1 MRCAPFSRDA
11 SPPAGYNPQQDLNA
25 ALRGASAFS
34 SFELML
40 VYLPIAE
47 FPVNVLLMLALG
59 GAVGFLS
66 GMFGVGGGFLMTP
79 MLIFA
84 GVPSAVAVATGA
96 NPLIAS
102 SITGAIAQYRHK
114 NVDIKLGLVLLAG
127 GATGSFFGV
136 QIVRYLRQQ
145 GQFDLAVSLLYVIFM
160 SVIGGLMLIESLRA
174 IRKQRKGKPA
184 TMRRPAQ
191 HYWVH
196 RLPFRTRFKTS
207 KLYISAVPAIVLG
220 VLVGLLSG
228 VMGVGGGF
236 IMVPILIYLLRV
248 PTSVAIGT
256 SLFQV
261 IFVSAI
267 TTLFQAV
274 WNHTVDIALA
284 LMLMSGGVL
293 GAQAGAIAGQRL
305 RAEQIR
311 LLLAILVLAVGLRL
325 LVALFLPAELFSLT
339 RAET

>member
-1 MRCAPFSRDA
+1 MH
-11 SPPAGYNPQQDLNA
+11 
-25 ALRGASAFS
+25 
-34 SFELML
+34 

-47 FPVNVLLMLALG
+47 LPVNVLLMLALG
-59 GAVGFLS
+59 SAVGFLS

-102 SITGAIAQYRHK
+102 SITGTIAQYRHK
-114 NVDIKLGLVLLAG
+114 NVDLKLGMMLLAG

-136 QIVRYLRQQ
+136 QLVRFLRQR
-145 GQFDLAVSLLYVIFM
+145 GQFDLTVSLLYVVFM
-160 SVIGGLMLIESLRA
+160 SVIGGLMLIESIQA
-174 IRKQRKGKPA
+174 IRKQRKGRPIS
-184 TMRRPAQ
+184 MRRPAQ
-191 HYWVH
+191 HNWVH
-196 RLPFRTRFKTS
+196 RLPLRTRFKTS

-220 VLVGLLSG
+220 LLVGLLSG

-248 PTSVAIGT
+248 PTSIAIGT

-284 LMLMSGGVL
+284 LMLMVGGVI
-293 GAQAGAIAGQRL
+293 GAQIGAMSGQHL
-305 RAEQIR
+305 RAEQLR

-325 LVALFLPAELFSLT
+325 LAGLFVPADLFSLT
-339 RAET
+339 RTEV

>member
-1 MRCAPFSRDA
+1 
-11 SPPAGYNPQQDLNA
+11 
-25 ALRGASAFS
+25 
-34 SFELML
+34 ML

-47 FPVNVLLMLALG
+47 LPVNVLLMLALG

-102 SITGAIAQYRHK
+102 SITGTITQYRHK
-114 NVDIKLGLVLLAG
+114 NVDIKLGMYLLAG
-127 GATGSFFGV
+127 GAAGALLGV
-136 QIVRYLRQQ
+136 KIVRYLRQA
-145 GQFDLAVSLLYVIFM
+145 GQFDLSVSLLYVVFM
-160 SVIGGLMLIESLRA
+160 SVIGGLMLIESVRA
-174 IRKQRKGKPA
+174 IRKQRLGPPV
-184 TMRRPAQ
+184 TMRRPAH

-196 RLPFRTRFKTS
+196 RLPLKTRFQTS
-207 KLYISAVPAIVLG
+207 KLYISAVPPVVLG
-220 VLVGLLSG
+220 VIVGLLSG

-236 IMVPILIYLLRV
+236 IMVPILIYILRV
-248 PTSVAIGT
+248 PTNIAIGT

-267 TTLFQAV
+267 TTVFQAV
-274 WNHTVDIALA
+274 WNQTVDIALA
-284 LMLMSGGVL
+284 MMLMTGGVI
-293 GAQAGAIAGQRL
+293 GAHAGAAAGQRL
-305 RAEQIR
+305 RAEHLR

-325 LVALFLPAELFSLT
+325 FAGLFAPADLFSVS
-339 RAET
+339 RVEA

>member
-1 MRCAPFSRDA
+1 MH
-11 SPPAGYNPQQDLNA
+11 
-25 ALRGASAFS
+25 
-34 SFELML
+34 

-47 FPVNVLLMLALG
+47 LPVNVLLMLALG

-102 SITGAIAQYRHK
+102 SITGTIAQYRHR
-114 NVDIKLGLVLLAG
+114 NVDLKLGMVLLAG
-127 GATGSFFGV
+127 GAAGSFFGV
-136 QIVRYLRQQ
+136 QIVRFLRQQ
-145 GQFDLAVSLLYVIFM
+145 GQFDFAVSLLYVVFM
-160 SVIGGLMLIESLRA
+160 SIIGGLMLIESLRA
-174 IRKQRKGKPA
+174 IRKQRKGRPI

-191 HYWVH
+191 HNWVQ

-220 VLVGLLSG
+220 LLVGLLSG

-236 IMVPILIYLLRV
+236 IMVPILIYFLRV
-248 PTSVAIGT
+248 PTGIAIGT

-284 LMLMSGGVL
+284 LMLMAGGVI
-293 GAQAGAIAGQRL
+293 GAQIGAASGQHL
-305 RAEQIR
+305 RAEQLR

-325 LVALFLPAELFSLT
+325 LAGLFVPPDLFSLT
-339 RAET
+339 RTEA

>member
-1 MRCAPFSRDA
+1 
-11 SPPAGYNPQQDLNA
+11 
-25 ALRGASAFS
+25 
-34 SFELML
+34 ML

-47 FPVNVLLMLALG
+47 IPINALVMLALG

-102 SITGAIAQYRHK
+102 SITGTIAQYRRK
-114 NVDIKLGLVLLAG
+114 NVDIKLGLYLLAG
-127 GATGSFFGV
+127 GAFGALLGV
-136 QIVRYLRQQ
+136 KAVHYLRQE
-145 GQFDLAVSLLYVIFM
+145 GQFDLTVSLLYVIFM
-160 SVIGGLMLIESLRA
+160 TVVGGLMLLESLRTL
-174 IRKQRKGKPA
+174 RKRRLGRPVR
-184 TMRRPAQ
+184 TRRPAQ
-191 HYWVH
+191 HSWVH
-196 RLPFRTRFKTS
+196 RLPFKTRFKTS
-207 KLYISAVPAIVLG
+207 KLYISAVPPVVLG
-220 VLVGLLSG
+220 VIVGLLSG

-248 PTSVAIGT
+248 PTNIAIGT

-267 TTLFQAV
+267 TTVFQAV
-274 WNHTVDIALA
+274 WNQTVDIALA
-284 LMLMSGGVL
+284 LMLMLGGVI
-293 GAQAGAIAGQRL
+293 GAQAGAAAGQRL
-305 RAEQIR
+305 RAEQLR

-325 LVALFLPAELFSLT
+325 FVELFFPPDVFSVS
-339 RAET
+339 RIEA

>member
-1 MRCAPFSRDA
+1 
-11 SPPAGYNPQQDLNA
+11 
-25 ALRGASAFS
+25 
-34 SFELML
+34 ML

-47 FPVNVLLMLALG
+47 LPVNVLLMLALG

-102 SITGAIAQYRHK
+102 SITGTIAQYRRK
-114 NVDIKLGLVLLAG
+114 NVDIKLGMYMLAG
-127 GATGSFFGV
+127 GAAGALFGV
-136 QIVRYLRQQ
+136 KIVRLLRQA
-145 GQFDLAVSLLYVIFM
+145 GQFDLAVSLLYVVFM
-160 SVIGGLMLIESLRA
+160 SVVGGLMLIESVRA
-174 IRKQRKGKPA
+174 IRKQRLGRQI

-191 HYWVH
+191 HNWVH
-196 RLPFRTRFKTS
+196 RLPFKTRFKTS
-207 KLYISAVPAIVLG
+207 KLYISAAPPAVLG
-220 VLVGLLSG
+220 VIVGLLSG

-236 IMVPILIYLLRV
+236 IMVPILIYILRV
-248 PTSVAIGT
+248 PTNIAIGT

-267 TTLFQAV
+267 TTVFQAV
-274 WNHTVDIALA
+274 WNQTVDIALA
-284 LMLMSGGVL
+284 VMLMTGGVI
-293 GAQAGAIAGQRL
+293 GAHAGAAAGQRL
-305 RAEQIR
+305 RAEQLR

-325 LVALFLPAELFSLT
+325 FAGLFAPADLYSVSRVE
-339 RAET
+339 A